1 MLAPIFNQ
9 GVDKI
14 NLKQFALPGRSTR
27 YALVYL
33 LHYLLE
39 ALDNGAHLVYRL

>member
-14 NLKQFALPGRSTR
+14 NLKQFALPDRSTTH
-27 YALVYL
+27 ALVYL
-33 LHYLLE
+33 LHCLLE
-39 ALDNGAHLVYRL
+39 ALENGTHLVYRL